1 MTPFWTVVV
10 VNFVVGLVLLIIGFM
25 LFIGM
30 NKWRNFNFKIIFSL
44 GKIKTRKINLIKKMD
59 IFEVF
64 LKQ

>member
-1 MTPFWTVVV
+1 
-10 VNFVVGLVLLIIGFM
+10 M